1 MLSGTPDIEV
11 VELLPLR
18 KDPRPLALGKSG
30 EVDCHLS
37 TPLAHFR
44 GLLLLRDFPGST
56 TLRMSS
62 SRAIVSWTNPWVWL
76 PVKCVLIRLPL
87 VTCYMSSV
95 SHLIPLGLL
104 EKGTPDF
111 PWQVIDSKCLEE

>member
-1 MLSGTPDIEV
+1 MEAQLILSGTPDMED
-11 VELLPLR
+11 LPLR
-18 KDPRPLALGKSG
+18 RGPRPLALRKSG

-37 TPLAHFR
+37 TPLAHFP

-56 TLRMSS
+56 S
-62 SRAIVSWTNPWVWL
+62 SRATVSWTNPWVWL
-76 PVKCVLIRLPL
+76 PVKWVLIRLPL

-95 SHLIPLGLL
+95 SHSIPLGLL
-104 EKGTPDF
+104 GKETPDF

>member
-1 MLSGTPDIEV
+1 MLSGTPDIED
-11 VELLPLR
+11 LPLR
-18 KDPRPLALGKSG
+18 RGPRPLALRKSG

-37 TPLAHFR
+37 TPLAHFP

-56 TLRMSS
+56 TLRRMSIS
-62 SRAIVSWTNPWVWL
+62 KATVSWTNTWVWL
-76 PVKCVLIRLPL
+76 PVKWVLIRLPL

-95 SHLIPLGLL
+95 SHSIPLGLL
-104 EKGTPDF
+104 RKGTPDF